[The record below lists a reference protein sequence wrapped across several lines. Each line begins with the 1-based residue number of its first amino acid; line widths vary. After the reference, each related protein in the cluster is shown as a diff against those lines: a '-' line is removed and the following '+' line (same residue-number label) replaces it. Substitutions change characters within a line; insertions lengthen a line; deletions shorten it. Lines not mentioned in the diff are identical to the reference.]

1 MHIRIH
7 RHTYWL
13 ILVFI
18 FVMGSVVV
26 PAYAQNTSKNII
38 YGAEINT
45 SQLPVIEYVFNL
57 VGSGNIADQTF
68 TKADISL
75 NVNDDPAVLM
85 PIGDLTKRNIPLSV
99 AFVLDSSVMMN
110 EINTPPNHTRYQD
123 AVDTINTLL
132 RKLPDGS
139 QWSLI
144 TFDNEINVAVSR
156 EVDKNV
162 IRNALVSVERADGVA
177 AEYALTAGI
186 KQGLIELQ
194 TQSYRPLAVFVLTA
208 GKADTA
214 IDEREINSVLSEMAD
229 NPPLITVIE
238 YGSDQV
244 GEYVQYPANLASLE
258 RSVVGLQAQSLRYFA
273 TDSQEY
279 LAISQRLDEQ
289 ITALIR
295 NTVYYVVR
303 FSARELKLGQNT
315 FTLNVG
321 DTISTRQPEV
331 AAASPII
338 NLALP
343 TTIFSSSTAL
353 RTTIAFAQQ
362 PIEKVEYFF
371 ANTRIGES
379 KTANDGYV
387 FNLDAT
393 ALSQFTPRK
402 SYELFAA
409 ATYVEAGTA
418 KTVRSPVVTVQ
429 LAPPVVAAAPATA
442 IPWPLIASV
451 AAGLLVLVGAAGLL
465 LRYTRRKPV
474 AAAPISSSSS
484 RVSQPNS
491 VPTVVYMPPS
501 NHNHN
506 HNHNAPT
513 DDFMAGDETVDFTT
527 RRLVAE
533 HKIVLQIDGTT
544 REEPL
549 RPYSTTIGR
558 TVGNDIVIPSQ
569 QISRE
574 HAQISI
580 INGTVHVRDRDS
592 RNGIYLQAQRP
603 STKDE
608 RIPINQD
615 VPLNLNTPFWIGSDV
630 QASVQHI

>member
-1 MHIRIH
+1 MHIRTYHH
-7 RHTYWL
+7 RYWL
-13 ILVFI
+13 ILVLI
-18 FVMGSVVV
+18 MLMGSVVL
-26 PAYAQNTSKNII
+26 PAYAQNTSTNII
-38 YGAEINT
+38 YGAAINT

-57 VGSGNIADQTF
+57 VGTGNIADQTF

-75 NVNDDPAVLM
+75 NLNDDPAVLL
-85 PIGDLTKRNIPLSV
+85 PIGELTKRNIPLSV

-110 EINTPPNHTRYQD
+110 EVNTPPNYTRYQD

-144 TFDNEINVAVSR
+144 TFDNEINVAVSQ

-162 IRNALVSVERADGVA
+162 IRNALVSVQRSDVVA
-177 AEYALTAGI
+177 EEYALTAGI

-194 TQSYRPLAVFVLTA
+194 NQPYNPLAVFVLTA
-208 GKADTA
+208 GKADIS

-244 GEYVQYPANLASLE
+244 GQYAQYPANLSSLD
-258 RSVVGLQAQSLRYFA
+258 RSVIGLQAQSLRYFA
-273 TDSQEY
+273 TNRQEY

-289 ITALIR
+289 ITALVR

-303 FSARELKLGQNT
+303 FSARELKLGQNR

-321 DTISTRQPEV
+321 DTISTRKLEV
-331 AAASPII
+331 AAAPPII

-343 TTIFSSSTAL
+343 TTLFSSSTAL

-387 FNLDAT
+387 FNLNTAT
-393 ALSQFTPRK
+393 LTQFAPRK

-409 ATYVEAGTA
+409 ATYLEAGTA

-429 LAPPVVAAAPATA
+429 LAPPVVAPATPTA
-442 IPWPLIASV
+442 IPWPLIAGV
-451 AAGLLVLVGAAGLL
+451 GAGLVVLVGAGWL
-465 LRYTRRKPV
+465 LRRVVRRKPV
-474 AAAPISSSSS
+474 QAAPISSSSP
-484 RVSQPNS
+484 RVSRPLTS
-491 VPTVVYMPPS
+491 MPTIVHMPLAA
-501 NHNHN
+501 HD
-506 HNHNAPT
+506 APT
-513 DDFMAGDETVDFTT
+513 DDFVTGDETEDFTT
-527 RRLVAE
+527 RKLVAQ
-533 HKIVLQIDGTT
+533 HKIVLQVDGTT
-544 REEPL
+544 REELL

-580 INGTVHVRDRDS
+580 INGVVYVRDRDS

-603 STKDE
+603 SSKDE
-608 RIPINQD
+608 RIPTNQN
-615 VPLNLNTPFWIGSDV
+615 VPLNLDTPFWIGSDV
-630 QASVQHI
+630 QASIQHI